1 MSKVVYPPSV
11 RRCMLNDVPDAVKA
25 LFPKTAIGASGGA
38 TPTPTPPVKK
48 PNDKLA
54 NAISSTSAG
63 AGRGLRIAI
72 VAVAASFIP
81 LLLSRC
87 Q

>member
-1 MSKVVYPPSV
+1 
-11 RRCMLNDVPDAVKA
+11 MLNDVPDAVNLKA
-25 LFPKTAIGASGGA
+25 LFPKTAMGASGGA
-38 TPTPTPPVKK
+38 TPTPTPPANK
-48 PNDKLA
+48 PNDKMA
-54 NAISSTSAG
+54 NAISGNSAG